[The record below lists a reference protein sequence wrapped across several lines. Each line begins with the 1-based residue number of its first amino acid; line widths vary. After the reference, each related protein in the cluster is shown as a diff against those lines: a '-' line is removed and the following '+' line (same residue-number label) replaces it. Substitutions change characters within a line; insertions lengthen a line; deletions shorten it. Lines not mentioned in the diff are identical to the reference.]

1 MSTTVTSAAWVELAD
16 STAARLLV
24 TPIIRTEI
32 TTPRR
37 LHLVEAPSK
46 VAAGL
51 VDGQPPG
58 ASATKHSYFDS
69 SRNSAFVTAELA
81 LLGNKLFAQADGI
94 EVDVA
99 LNKTGV

>member
-1 MSTTVTSAAWVELAD
+1 MDRPAPQGFAPG
-16 STAARLLV
+16 RLTLLHLG
-24 TPIIRTEI
+24 
-32 TTPRR
+32 